1 MAIILT
7 IHEKTDKNM
16 IRNDLLPLSP
26 IGVNMVNMFEVLMK
40 SFVAEAN
47 QIISASKGKTEFLV
61 YLKFL
66 LVFI

>member
-16 IRNDLLPLSP
+16 IRNDLLPLFP

-47 QIISASKGKTEFLV
+47 PIISASKGKTEFLV

>member
-16 IRNDLLPLSP
+16 IRNDLLPLFP

-40 SFVAEAN
+40 TFVAEAN
-47 QIISASKGKTEFLV
+47 QISASKGKTEFLV

>member
-16 IRNDLLPLSP
+16 IRNDLLPLFP

-47 QIISASKGKTEFLV
+47 QIISASQGKNEFLL
-61 YLKFL
+61 YLKLL

>member
-1 MAIILT
+1 MKRHKSM
-7 IHEKTDKNM
+7 IH
-16 IRNDLLPLSP
+16 NDLLPLFP
-26 IGVNMVNMFEVLMK
+26 IGVNMVNIFEVLIK

-47 QIISASKGKTEFLV
+47 QIISASKGKIEFLA